1 MDDGAKLTLKSS
13 FQEYNQKRGIFNASG
28 NVRIWYQ
35 DYYAAGPKVTL
46 YPGADGKPNQACFT
60 GRSSIAQG
68 VRTIFADRIK
78 MTMKPK
84 SFDAQ
89 GNTRTVI
96 KNIGSG
102 SDDNSGMTLG
112 L

>member
-1 MDDGAKLTLKSS
+1 
-13 FQEYNQKRGIFNASG
+13 
-28 NVRIWYQ
+28 
-35 DYYAAGPKVTL
+35 
-46 YPGADGKPNQACFT
+46 
-60 GRSSIAQG
+60 
-68 VRTIFADRIK
+68 

-102 SDDNSGMTLG
+102 NDDNVTLG

>member
-1 MDDGAKLTLKSS
+1 
-13 FQEYNQKRGIFNASG
+13 
-28 NVRIWYQ
+28 
-35 DYYAAGPKVTL
+35 
-46 YPGADGKPNQACFT
+46 
-60 GRSSIAQG
+60 
-68 VRTIFADRIK
+68 

-84 SFDAQ
+84 SFHAD

-102 SDDNSGMTLG
+102 EQDDNGMGLG

>member
-1 MDDGAKLTLKSS
+1 MLRVLRLHCILLLE
-13 FQEYNQKRGIFNASG
+13 QINQTKHI
-28 NVRIWYQ
+28 
-35 DYYAAGPKVTL
+35 
-46 YPGADGKPNQACFT
+46 FT
-60 GRSSIAQG
+60 GRSSITQG

-102 SDDNSGMTLG
+102 SDDNVTLG

>member
-1 MDDGAKLTLKSS
+1 
-13 FQEYNQKRGIFNASG
+13 
-28 NVRIWYQ
+28 
-35 DYYAAGPKVTL
+35 
-46 YPGADGKPNQACFT
+46 
-60 GRSSIAQG
+60 
-68 VRTIFADRIK
+68 

-102 SDDNSGMTLG
+102 SDDDSGMTLG